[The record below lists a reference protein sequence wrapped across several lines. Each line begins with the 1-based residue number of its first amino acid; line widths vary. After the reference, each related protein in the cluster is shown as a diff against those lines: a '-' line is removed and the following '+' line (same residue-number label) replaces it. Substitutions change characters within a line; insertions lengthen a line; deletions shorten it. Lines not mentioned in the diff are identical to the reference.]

1 MGASLS
7 RVMNDIVEPE
17 HIELARRFRAL
28 SSAYESNRDLV
39 LMGAYRPGADLLVD
53 RAIAMHKPLTELL
66 SQPTGHLNSLE
77 QSQDHLSQL
86 LGHEG

>member
-1 MGASLS
+1 
-7 RVMNDIVEPE
+7 MNDIVEPE
-17 HIELARRFRAL
+17 HVELARRFRAL

-39 LMGAYRPGADLLVD
+39 LMGAYRPGADALVD

-66 SQPTGHLNSLE
+66 CQPTGQLIPLE
-77 QSQDHLSQL
+77 RSQSDLVQL